1 MADTVTFNAESRAQV
16 GKGAA
21 RATRRLGKVPAVI
34 YGANKDPEPISIS
47 PAQLRTALGQPGFF
61 ATLFDIDIDGN
72 RQQVLCRDLQVHPV
86 TDVPMH
92 LDFLRVTERTRINL
106 EIQVTFTNEEESPGL
121 KGGGV
126 LNIVRY
132 AVEVVCRAGAIPED
146 FVADLT
152 GLEVGDSIHISDISL
167 PEGVNRPS
175 PTATSPSRPS
185 RPRPWRRWK
194 TISTRTAKRAKPR
207 KARTARPRART
218 APTKARSSP
227 PPPIWASRP
236 CDWLWDL
243 ETRVRST
250 ETTDTISASWRRTR
264 LSAAMGFLRRAPSS
278 RAMSV
283 KARSPASA

>member
-72 RQQVLCRDLQVHPV
+72 QQQVLCRDLQVHPV

-126 LNIVRY
+126 LNIVRH
-132 AVEVVCRAGAIPED
+132 AVEVVCRAGAIPEE

-167 PEGVNRPS
+167 PEGVK
-175 PTATSPSRPS
+175 PTITDRDFTIAT
-185 RPRPWRRWK
+185 
-194 TISTRTAKRAKPR
+194 IA
-207 KARTARPRART
+207 
-218 APTKARSSP
+218 APTVAP
-227 PPPIWASRP
+227 VEDDIDA
-236 CDWLWDL
+236 DGEAAEGADG
-243 ETRVRST
+243 ET
-250 ETTDTISASWRRTR
+250 EAEGEDSADE
-264 LSAAMGFLRRAPSS
+264 GEE
-278 RAMSV
+278 
-283 KARSPASA
+283 

>member
-72 RQQVLCRDLQVHPV
+72 QQQVLCRDLQVHPV

-126 LNIVRY
+126 LNIVRH
-132 AVEVVCRAGAIPED
+132 AVEVVCRAGAIPEE

-167 PEGVNRPS
+167 PEGVK
-175 PTATSPSRPS
+175 PTITDRDFTIAT
-185 RPRPWRRWK
+185 
-194 TISTRTAKRAKPR
+194 IA
-207 KARTARPRART
+207 
-218 APTKARSSP
+218 APTVAPVEDDIDADGEEGEAAEGADGK
-227 PPPIWASRP
+227 
-236 CDWLWDL
+236 
-243 ETRVRST
+243 T
-250 ETTDTISASWRRTR
+250 EAEGEDSADE
-264 LSAAMGFLRRAPSS
+264 GEE
-278 RAMSV
+278 
-283 KARSPASA
+283 

>member
-126 LNIVRY
+126 LNIVRH
-132 AVEVVCRAGAIPED
+132 AVEVVCRAGAIPEE

-167 PEGVNRPS
+167 PEGVK
-175 PTATSPSRPS
+175 PTITDRDFTIAT
-185 RPRPWRRWK
+185 
-194 TISTRTAKRAKPR
+194 IA
-207 KARTARPRART
+207 
-218 APTKARSSP
+218 APTVAP
-227 PPPIWASRP
+227 VEDDIDA
-236 CDWLWDL
+236 DGEEGEAAEGADG
-243 ETRVRST
+243 ET
-250 ETTDTISASWRRTR
+250 EGEDSADE
-264 LSAAMGFLRRAPSS
+264 GEE
-278 RAMSV
+278 
-283 KARSPASA
+283 

>member
-72 RQQVLCRDLQVHPV
+72 QQQVLCRDLQVHPV

-126 LNIVRY
+126 LNIVRH

-167 PEGVNRPS
+167 PEGVK
-175 PTATSPSRPS
+175 PTITDRDFTIAT
-185 RPRPWRRWK
+185 
-194 TISTRTAKRAKPR
+194 IA
-207 KARTARPRART
+207 
-218 APTKARSSP
+218 APTVAP
-227 PPPIWASRP
+227 VEDDIDA
-236 CDWLWDL
+236 DGEEGEAAEGADG
-243 ETRVRST
+243 ET
-250 ETTDTISASWRRTR
+250 EGEDSADE
-264 LSAAMGFLRRAPSS
+264 GEE
-278 RAMSV
+278 
-283 KARSPASA
+283 

>member
-72 RQQVLCRDLQVHPV
+72 QQQVLCRDLQVHPV

-126 LNIVRY
+126 LNIVRH
-132 AVEVVCRAGAIPED
+132 AVEVVCRAGAIPEE

-167 PEGVNRPS
+167 PEGVK
-175 PTATSPSRPS
+175 PTITDRDFTIAT
-185 RPRPWRRWK
+185 
-194 TISTRTAKRAKPR
+194 IA
-207 KARTARPRART
+207 
-218 APTKARSSP
+218 APTVAP
-227 PPPIWASRP
+227 VEDDIDA
-236 CDWLWDL
+236 DGEEGEAAEGADG
-243 ETRVRST
+243 ET
-250 ETTDTISASWRRTR
+250 EGEDSADE
-264 LSAAMGFLRRAPSS
+264 GEE
-278 RAMSV
+278 
-283 KARSPASA
+283 

>member
-72 RQQVLCRDLQVHPV
+72 QQQVLCRDLQVHPV

-106 EIQVTFTNEEESPGL
+106 EIQVTFANEGESPGL

-126 LNIVRY
+126 LNIVRH
-132 AVEVVCRAGAIPED
+132 AVEVVCRAGAIPEE

-167 PEGVNRPS
+167 PEGVK
-175 PTATSPSRPS
+175 PTITDRDFTIAT
-185 RPRPWRRWK
+185 
-194 TISTRTAKRAKPR
+194 IA
-207 KARTARPRART
+207 
-218 APTKARSSP
+218 APTVAPVEDDIDADGEEGEAAEGADGK
-227 PPPIWASRP
+227 
-236 CDWLWDL
+236 
-243 ETRVRST
+243 T
-250 ETTDTISASWRRTR
+250 EAEGEDSADESEE
-264 LSAAMGFLRRAPSS
+264 
-278 RAMSV
+278 
-283 KARSPASA
+283 